1 MKISQLAK
9 STKVAIATTAAS
21 AALTAEAVALAV
33 QTPNSR
39 TIPLATMGLYLTIN
53 LFSDVVRNIKQDARI
68 RKEVLEHM
76 ENSQEMKDAMNP
88 FK

>member
-21 AALTAEAVALAV
+21 AALTAEAVALVV

-53 LFSDVVRNIKQDARI
+53 LFSDVVRNIKQDARNERCNKPI
-68 RKEVLEHM
+68 
-76 ENSQEMKDAMNP
+76 
-88 FK
+88 

>member
-1 MKISQLAK
+1 
-9 STKVAIATTAAS
+9 
-21 AALTAEAVALAV
+21 
-33 QTPNSR
+33 
-39 TIPLATMGLYLTIN
+39 MGLYLTIN

-76 ENSQEMKDAMNP
+76 EHSQEMKDVMNP